1 MKSKNSFGHILVQDL
16 NMLFPEDSSYIPDV
30 NLIVNSIADQSTLD
44 QTIYLRIGT
53 SQREAAKLGGYS
65 RASGNESPVCP
76 WPKKIRCQISL
87 CVCATIP
94 HAILNRIVWSDLTL
108 CQRTTTRDFDQ
119 HGCTMVSETHCH
131 SWVSL
136 TVDAGVWRGG
146 RTPGI
151 TMAEISL
158 YVFSS
163 TIWGI
168 SRVGPQSL
176 LVSKKKR
183 SDFVLRMK
191 VWRFCM
197 SQYNRIDTY
206 ASKRDKFTCWASMN
220 RDWLSVPTRHSRGED
235 ETFMYDPT
243 RRPLVWRRYI
253 VTSVITADDWLGRN
267 IPFQVYFNKFRKTS
281 TT

>member
-94 HAILNRIVWSDLTL
+94 HAFLNRIVWSDLTFVSKNNHERLQPTRMYHGFGNSLPQLGLPDGRCRRLKRRKDPWYNDGRNLAL
-108 CQRTTTRDFDQ
+108 CVLKHHLRDIE
-119 HGCTMVSETHCH
+119 G
-131 SWVSL
+131 WP
-136 TVDAGVWRGG
+136 TVVAC
-146 RTPGI
+146 
-151 TMAEISL
+151 
-158 YVFSS
+158 F
-163 TIWGI
+163 
-168 SRVGPQSL
+168 
-176 LVSKKKR
+176 KKKR

-197 SQYNRIDTY
+197 SQYNRIDT
-206 ASKRDKFTCWASMN
+206 
-220 RDWLSVPTRHSRGED
+220 
-235 ETFMYDPT
+235 
-243 RRPLVWRRYI
+243 
-253 VTSVITADDWLGRN
+253 
-267 IPFQVYFNKFRKTS
+267 
-281 TT
+281 